1 MVHSDGA
8 SASRSPLSS
17 ALTSIFRGNLCDVV
31 LRNRVAISF
40 DKGQVIY
47 DSASAQDSLF
57 FIRSGFVKIGS
68 VTEEGRE
75 LIYDVRKAGDVVG
88 ELCASSQPRHD
99 RAVAL
104 EKSDVVPV
112 PFEDVLSVAQ
122 KDRNLL
128 RQFVQGFCG
137 SLSDAYDQLNSVAF
151 SNSVHRLIQALVKL
165 AKRAGQDSGKRVEIP
180 TYLTQEEIAQM
191 VVLSRERVS
200 TALNFLRSRGLVDY
214 SRYGHLVLDLPGLE
228 NYASHG
234 QAPA

>member
-1 MVHSDGA
+1 MDHIDGT

-17 ALTSIFRGNLCDVV
+17 ALTSIFRGKLCDV
-31 LRNRVAISF
+31 LLKDRAAILF

-47 DSASAQDSLF
+47 DAGGPQDSLF

-68 VTEEGRE
+68 VTEDGRE

-88 ELCASSQPRHD
+88 ELCASAQPRHD

-104 EKSDVVPV
+104 EKTEVVPV

-122 KDRNLL
+122 RDRHLL
-128 RQFVQGFCG
+128 RQFVQSFCD
-137 SLSDAYDQLNSVAF
+137 SLSDAYEQLNSVAF
-151 SNSVHRLIQALVKL
+151 SNSVHRLIQTLVKL
-165 AKRAGQDSGKRVEIP
+165 GKRAGTDSGERTEIS

-200 TALNFLRSRGLVDY
+200 TALNFLRGRGLVDY
-214 SRYGHLVLDLPGLE
+214 TRHGHLVLDLKGLE
-228 NYASHG
+228 NYALQS
-234 QAPA
+234 